1 MRRHDRPLDTLIGLA
16 QEARDQAIQSLAD
29 EQRSARQIADQLAAL
44 DAYRQE
50 YAARLN
56 AAMRE
61 GISPSSMRNYQQFL
75 ASLDDAMA
83 RAQRAMAA
91 QQQRVGHSQQ
101 HWQQQQQRLAS
112 YDTLAQRRRTQRRRE
127 EQRREQRLS
136 DDLVNSRLARR
147 RRSNGS

>member
-1 MRRHDRPLDTLIGLA
+1 MKRHDRPLDTLISLA

-44 DAYRQE
+44 GAYRQE

-56 AAMRE
+56 ATMRE
-61 GISPSSMRNYQQFL
+61 GISPSSMHNYQQFL

-83 RAQRAMAA
+83 RAQRALAD

-101 HWQQQQQRLAS
+101 HWQRQQQRLAS